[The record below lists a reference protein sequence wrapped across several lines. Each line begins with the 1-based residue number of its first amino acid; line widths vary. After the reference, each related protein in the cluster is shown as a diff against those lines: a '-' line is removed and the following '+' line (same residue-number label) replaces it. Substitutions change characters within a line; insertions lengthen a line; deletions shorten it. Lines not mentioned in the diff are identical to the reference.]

1 MSKVFSCLLK
11 IALSTLGCFV
21 TNDISLAQV
30 APDNT
35 LDTRV
40 DRNGNVLGITGGSTQ
55 GNNLFHSFQDF
66 SVPTGDTASFNNAD
80 AIENIFSRVTGG
92 NISNIDGLIRAN
104 GNANL
109 FLINPAG
116 IIFGENARLEL
127 GGSFYGS
134 TADSILFESGE
145 FSARDLES
153 PLLTVN
159 APIGLSFR
167 DEPGEIVNR
176 ANFGLRKQTFE
187 QEIDGQLNTVN
198 RITDIIG
205 LEVNP
210 DRNLA
215 LIGGNI
221 TFTGGGITAPGGNVT
236 LGGLSEVGTVA
247 ISPDGFSFPHDVAK
261 ANLSLENNAL
271 VSVIGNGGGA
281 IDLDVSNLTLS
292 QKSQLRAGI
301 AEGAGDSNILAGD
314 ITIKASDSVTLIG
327 NGGFEDGSRRLDL
340 NTGIFNAVGLSPA
353 RVENSNNDD
362 LGDTSGS
369 GGSIAIATERL
380 NIIDR
385 AVISTPLYGVGNAGD
400 ININA
405 DTVTLDEATVTSQV
419 GLRGNKGRGNSGNIN
434 INSNNFSA
442 TNLTFVITDNRGSGT
457 GNAGDININAADSV
471 VIRDTDTTLFISETG
486 VGTVG
491 NAGDLKIAASS
502 IELDNSIELLTQVRG
517 EGNTGAIALLATD
530 LTISGGAAV
539 KAQVLL
545 EEDGTGG
552 EGAGG
557 NITVDVNTFE
567 LLDDS
572 QLLASNENIGDAGNI
587 TIQADESIFATDRS
601 EITSVI
607 GENAVGNAG
616 DLNITANSLNLENE
630 AELITAIRGRGNTGS
645 IDLNIADSF
654 VLSTQA
660 QIQAQVRS
668 QGEGEAGSIEIDTNT
683 LELLDNSLILA
694 DSQSLGNSGDIVI
707 QANESVLVNR
717 SIISTGTIEEAQ
729 GSSGEIEIISPQVSL
744 KDRAII
750 SSSAEGSGDTGDI
763 DIDAEIISLDNFSL
777 ITASSRTE
785 NSRRSGNININGDRL
800 TLTNGSIINATTDS
814 EFDGGQINIDSQVL
828 KLLSGGVLQTATEDN
843 GDAGDIVLN
852 IDDGIFLDGNNAPD
866 RPESFNFDEPIL
878 DNLEGKTG
886 IFANV
891 SEDTLSTGGNIKI
904 DSGFIIAFPNGNSD
918 IIANARQGQGGNI
931 TINAPLLGIEESSL
945 GKSTNDINASSD
957 NSDLDG
963 SVVIRSLDSDPIAQP
978 RELQSSLIETEQT
991 RSQICQS
998 NRQAAAKNAFTIEGR
1013 GGILPT
1019 PDSPLDSQNIL
1030 FSDNSTTL
1038 GSSEQPVETSK
1049 GKIQV
1054 ARGIELTKSGEII
1067 LTAYRT
1073 NNAGERIAEPHNC
1086 S

>member
-1 MSKVFSCLLK
+1 MSQVFSRLLK
-11 IALSTLGCFV
+11 ITLSILGCFV

-30 APDNT
+30 TPDNT
-35 LDTRV
+35 LDTEV
-40 DRNGNVLGITGGSTQ
+40 NRNGNVSEITGGSTQ
-55 GNNLFHSFQDF
+55 GSNLFHSFQDF
-66 SVPTGDTASFNNAD
+66 SVPTGDSASFNNAD

-104 GNANL
+104 GDANL

-116 IIFGENARLEL
+116 IIFGENARLDL

-145 FSARDLES
+145 FSARGLEP

-167 DEPGEIVNR
+167 DEPGDIVNR
-176 ANFGLRKQTFE
+176 ANFGSLEQTFE
-187 QEIDGQLNTVN
+187 QEFTENTIATVN
-198 RITDIIG
+198 RITSITG

-210 DRNLA
+210 GQNLA
-215 LIGGNI
+215 LIGGNV
-221 TFTGGGITAPGGNVT
+221 TLTGSGITAQGGNVT
-236 LGGLSEVGTVA
+236 LGGLSEAGTVA
-247 ISPDGFSFPHDVAK
+247 ISPDGFSFPRDAAK
-261 ANLSLENNAL
+261 ADLSLENNAL

-281 IDLDVSNLTLS
+281 IALNASNLTLT
-292 QKSQLRAGI
+292 QQSQLRSGI
-301 AEGAGDSNILAGD
+301 AEGAGDSNTVAGD
-314 ITIKASDSVTLIG
+314 ITIDASDSVTLIG
-327 NGGFEDGSRRLDL
+327 NGQFEDGDRRLDL
-340 NTGIFNAVGLSPA
+340 NTGIFNTVGLPPA
-353 RVENSNNDD
+353 LGNSN
-362 LGDTSGS
+362 DTENTKGS
-369 GGSIAIATERL
+369 SGSIAIATERL
-380 NIIDR
+380 EVLDR
-385 AVISTPLYGVGNAGD
+385 AVISTPLYGVGDAGD
-400 ININA
+400 INIDA

-419 GLRGNKGRGNSGNIN
+419 GLFGIKGQGNSGDIN

-457 GNAGDININAADSV
+457 GNAGDININAVDSV
-471 VIRDTDTTLFISETG
+471 AIRDTDATLFISETE

-491 NAGDLKIAASS
+491 NAGDIKLAASS

-517 EGNTGAIALLATD
+517 EGNTGSIALLATD
-530 LTISGGAAV
+530 LVISGGAAV
-539 KAQVLL
+539 KAQVILR
-545 EEDGTGG
+545 EDGTGG
-552 EGAGG
+552 EGMGG
-557 NITVDVNTFE
+557 NITVDANTFE
-567 LLDDS
+567 LLGDS
-572 QLLASNENIGDAGNI
+572 RILASNENIGDAGNI
-587 TIQADESIFATDRS
+587 TIQADESIFANDSS
-601 EITSVI
+601 EITSEI

-616 DLNITANSLNLENE
+616 NIQITANSLNLENE

-645 IDLNIADSF
+645 IDLNLADSL

-707 QANESVLVNR
+707 RADESVSIAR
-717 SIISTGTIEEAQ
+717 SIISTGTIEEVQ

-750 SSSAEGSGDTGDI
+750 SSSAEGKGDTGDI
-763 DIDAEIISLDNFSL
+763 DINAERISLDNFSL

-814 EFDGGQINIDSQVL
+814 EFDGGQININSQVL
-828 KLLSGGVLQTATEDN
+828 ELLSGGVLQTATEDDGN
-843 GDAGDIVLN
+843 AGDIVLN

-866 RPESFNFDEPIL
+866 RPELFNFDEPIL
-878 DNLEGKTG
+878 NNLEGKTG

-891 SEDTLSTGGNIKI
+891 SEDTLSTGGNIEI
-904 DSGFIIAFPNGNSD
+904 DSGFIIAFPNGNND

-931 TINAPLLGIEESSL
+931 TIDAPLLGIKESSL
-945 GKSTNDINASSD
+945 SEETNDINASSD

-963 SVVIRSLDSDPIAQP
+963 NIVIRSLDRDPVRQP
-978 RELQSSLIETEQT
+978 RELQNNVIKIEQT
-991 RSQICQS
+991 TAQVCQS
-998 NRQAAAKNAFTIEGR
+998 DRKAAAQNTFTIEGK
-1013 GGILPT
+1013 GGVRPT
-1019 PDSPLDSQNIL
+1019 PDSPLNSHDIL
-1030 FSDNSTTL
+1030 LSDDGTTS
-1038 GSSEQPVETSK
+1038 GAIEQPIETSR
-1049 GKIQV
+1049 GKIQL
-1054 ARGIELTKSGEII
+1054 ARGIELTKSGEVV

-1073 NNAGERIAEPHNC
+1073 DNAGERIPEQHNC